1 MDLIHTFTAISDMIM
16 LIIIREIVS
25 RSGVDV
31 WGSFLNDKYKKQKK
45 KRKYLMVNQCHLVD
59 ENGSYR
65 INIFCWGMKL
75 SPVG

>member
-1 MDLIHTFTAISDMIM
+1 MYEGVFSMTNVKKTK
-16 LIIIREIVS
+16 
-25 RSGVDV
+25 RS
-31 WGSFLNDKYKKQKK
+31 
-45 KRKYLMVNQCHLVD
+45 KYLMVNQCHLVD